1 VAFSSGHLFENSR
14 LFPPGWKR
22 RLYGS
27 QDGRRYGE
35 VVTTLSSRGATV
47 DPKSTLSFA
56 GKNMLIFIPL

>member
-1 VAFSSGHLFENSR
+1 MF
-14 LFPPGWKR
+14 FPPGWKR

-27 QDGRRYGE
+27 QDDRRYGE

-56 GKNMLIFIPL
+56 GKTMLIFIPL